1 MILAALLAALALQAS
16 QPPLLGDTAFLAA
29 HEAWAACTDR
39 VVDAA
44 VGSDRSAEQI
54 ADAALAACPDEQAAT
69 QRAVFAF
76 SGEALGRE
84 EMAALL
90 RGNRQGLAN
99 RVRELRRRAAAA
111 ARAGGRN
118 ADPIDAAIRGWVEC
132 LLRQIDGAAADAPEA
147 RAVEAAFAGCTA
159 EEDALRRQGVARGGA
174 RLADEF
180 IRGARDVNRGHLL
193 AHLRE
198 RRGQA
203 ASPP

>member
-16 QPPLLGDTAFLAA
+16 PHPLLGDAAFLAA

-39 VVDAA
+39 VADAA
-44 VGSDRSAEQI
+44 VGSDRSAGQI

-76 SGEALGRE
+76 SGEARGRE
-84 EMAALL
+84 EMAVLL
-90 RGNRQGLAN
+90 RGNREGLVN

-111 ARAGGRN
+111 RAGNRP

-132 LLRQIDGAAADAPEA
+132 LLRQIDGTAADAPEA
-147 RAVEAAFAGCTA
+147 QAVEAAFAGCMA
-159 EEDALRRQGVARGGA
+159 EEDALRRQGLARGGA
-174 RLADEF
+174 QRADEF
-180 IRGARDVNRGHLL
+180 IRGARDVNRGHML

-198 RRGQA
+198 RRGQT
-203 ASPP
+203 ASPR

>member
-16 QPPLLGDTAFLAA
+16 PPLLGDAAFLAA

-39 VVDAA
+39 VADAA
-44 VGSDRSAEQI
+44 VGSDRSAERI

-69 QRAVFAF
+69 RRAVFAF
-76 SGEALGRE
+76 SGEARGRE
-84 EMAALL
+84 EMAVLL

-111 ARAGGRN
+111 ARAGGRP

-132 LLRQIDGAAADAPEA
+132 LLRQIDGTAADAPEA
-147 RAVEAAFAGCTA
+147 PAVEAAFAGCMA
-159 EEDALRRQGVARGGA
+159 EEDALRRQGLARGGA
-174 RLADEF
+174 RRADEF

-203 ASPP
+203 ASPR